1 MSGNIKGIFY
11 GVSIGPGDPELMTVK
26 AVRILKEADVIA
38 AARVMGKQETA
49 LEIAKQAVGL
59 DGKEILQL
67 NVSMSGKREAE
78 NKEHENSIRQI
89 EAFLEAGK
97 TVAMTVLG
105 DVSVYAS
112 WQYLAEQIR
121 KDGYQTVMIPG
132 VTSFCAA
139 AAAANT
145 GLTRRDLPL
154 HIVPASYGNLE
165 KQMQPEGNYVLMKA
179 GKCMEEIHRVLE
191 TKHGV
196 REVFSIKNCGLPGE
210 VVKDGLLEN
219 EAYGYFT
226 TVIVKE

>member
-11 GVSIGPGDPELMTVK
+11 GVSIGPGDPELMTLQ
-26 AVRILKEADVIA
+26 AVRILKEADIIA

-49 LEIAKQAVGL
+49 LEIAKKAVGL

-67 NVSMSGKREAE
+67 NFSMSGKSEEE

-139 AAAANT
+139 AAPANT

-191 TKHGV
+191 TKPGV